1 MKINWKV
8 YFPSC
13 ERTLTWATVISAALN
28 DVIWTP
34 FIHVAIPSENHK
46 QNNDD

>member
-8 YFPSC
+8 YFLNC

-34 FIHVAIPSENHK
+34 FIHVVIPSENHK
-46 QNNDD
+46 QNNYD